1 MPSGSGCAK
10 GVWPIPTA
18 RQSAAP
24 QQPLTLGAVWR
35 LFYPLSLS
43 DVIMVLAGPILAA
56 GLVRLANPEASLA
69 AYSVAEALAI
79 LIEAPIIMILHAS
92 TALAR
97 NRHSFRLLT
106 RLMWTLSI
114 GLTALHALLAFT
126 PLSPWLFG
134 DVLDQPPDVVAAVG
148 PAFQAML
155 LWTWAIAYRRLYQ
168 GLLIWQRKSHW
179 VSYAAYARLASLAI
193 TVVAGVVIVMPGS
206 LVAGLALGIS
216 VVVEA
221 VVVGLFARRLLKQR
235 DPWADSDGA
244 DPDPGLPLTM
254 GALWRFYVP
263 LAMAP
268 VLVWIGRP
276 LLNKGVAN
284 APLAELS
291 LAAWPVAWTTVAL
304 VANATRMTQQMFISL
319 LRDSQSYAVLRR
331 FTWLVGGGASV
342 LLALASVTP
351 LAPLYLER
359 VIGLSGPI
367 AATVLPALQV
377 SVLHPLFVSQQQQFQ
392 GLLIREGRTTTI
404 NLAAVCGTGAM
415 VASLYLSIRVLPLT
429 GVLQA
434 ALAMQLGI
442 MVELAV
448 LYGATRPLH
457 RRWLAS

>member
-1 MPSGSGCAK
+1 
-10 GVWPIPTA
+10 
-18 RQSAAP
+18 
-24 QQPLTLGAVWR
+24 
-35 LFYPLSLS
+35 
-43 DVIMVLAGPILAA
+43 MVLAGPILAA

-97 NRHSFRLLT
+97 SRHSFRLLT
-106 RLMWTLSI
+106 RLMWMLSI
-114 GLTALHALLAFT
+114 GLTALHAVIAFT

-168 GLLIWQRKSHW
+168 GLLIWQRKSRW
-179 VSYAAYARLASLAI
+179 VSYAAYSRLASLAL
-193 TVVAGVVIVMPGS
+193 TVVVGVTLAMPGS
-206 LVAGLALGIS
+206 LVAGLALDIS

-221 VVVGLFARRLLKQR
+221 VVVGLFARRLLQR
-235 DPWADSDGA
+235 GDPWADGD
-244 DPDPGLPLTM
+244 DPGSGLPHTM

-276 LLNKGVAN
+276 LLNKGIAN

-304 VANATRMTQQMFISL
+304 IANATRMIQQMVISL
-319 LRDSQSYAVLRR
+319 LRDSQSYAVLRQ
-331 FTWLVGGGASV
+331 FTWLVGGIASAV
-342 LLALASVTP
+342 LALASVTP
-351 LAPLYLER
+351 LAPHYLR
-359 VIGLSGPI
+359 QVIGLSDQL
-367 AATVLPALQV
+367 ATTVLPALQV
-377 SVLHPLFVSQQQQFQ
+377 SVLYPFFVSQQQQYQ
-392 GLLIREGRTTTI
+392 GLLIRDGQTRTI
-404 NLAAVCGTGAM
+404 NRAAIYGTGAM
-415 VASLYLSIRVLPLT
+415 VASLYIAIGWLPWT

-434 ALAMQLGI
+434 ALAMQLGM
-442 MVELAV
+442 MVELAI
-448 LYGATRPLH
+448 LYRATRPLH
-457 RRWLAS
+457 KRWLAS

>member
-1 MPSGSGCAK
+1 
-10 GVWPIPTA
+10 
-18 RQSAAP
+18 
-24 QQPLTLGAVWR
+24 
-35 LFYPLSLS
+35 
-43 DVIMVLAGPILAA
+43 MVLAGPILAA

-97 NRHSFRLLT
+97 SRHSFQLLT
-106 RLMWTLSI
+106 RLMWAMSI
-114 GLTALHALLAFT
+114 GLTALHALIAFT

-168 GLLIWQRKSHW
+168 GLLIWQRKSRW
-179 VSYAAYARLASLAI
+179 VSYAAYSRLASLAI
-193 TVVAGVVIVMPGS
+193 TVVLGVTFAMPGS
-206 LVAGLALGIS
+206 LVAGLALDIS

-221 VVVGLFARRLLKQR
+221 IVVGLFARRLLQQH
-235 DPWADSDGA
+235 DPWADAETAS
-244 DPDPGLPLTM
+244 PDPGLPVTM

-304 VANATRMTQQMFISL
+304 IANATRMIQQMVISL

-331 FTWLVGGGASV
+331 FTWLVGGTASA

-359 VIGLSGPI
+359 VIGLSGPL
-367 AATVLPALQV
+367 ATTVLPALQV
-377 SVLHPLFVSQQQQFQ
+377 SVLYPFIVSLQQQYQ
-392 GLLIREGRTTTI
+392 GLLIREGQTKTI
-404 NLAAVCGTGAM
+404 NLAAVFGTGAM
-415 VASLYLSIRVLPLT
+415 VASLYASIGVLPWT

-434 ALAMQLGI
+434 AMAMQLGMI
-442 MVELAV
+442 VELTV
-448 LYGATRPLH
+448 LYRATRPLH